1 MAVSETK
8 RRPGRPT
15 NAEKAARA
23 IAGSANEAV
32 SGEASAK
39 TQGVQARYDAAGRG
53 RRIASWNPPQSG
65 PNRALVGLNVVR
77 SRARDAVRNDW
88 AGEAATTKWVTTLV
102 GIGIKARFDSVTS
115 VSRRQKISLAFA
127 DWCEAADADGVLN
140 FFGLQT
146 LAVRAWLESGECFV
160 RLRDRPLTANLTVPF
175 QVQLLEA
182 DFVPNN
188 LDIDAWP
195 GMATGNRIRQGVELG
210 PDGAR
215 VAYWVFPQHP
225 GDWITGV
232 QPVISNLIRVPVDQ
246 MLHIFE
252 PKRPGQLRGVSAL
265 ASVLIRLRNTMD
277 FEDVTLDR
285 QKLANL
291 FTAFITRELPPE
303 SADIDFDSDTGLPKW
318 YDENDQAVQTMESGM
333 TQELQPGEDVK
344 FANPPEAGTMFSDY
358 MRTTGLGTAAG
369 AGLPY
374 ELMSGDIRNVSDRTL
389 RVVMQ
394 EFRRF
399 AAQRQWQI
407 IIPMFCQPVIKKW
420 AQAAVLAGVV
430 RPNEYD
436 SVRRPTWA
444 PHGFEHIHPV
454 QDPQGQI
461 LEVQGGLRS
470 RSSVIGERG
479 DDPID
484 VDTERAADM
493 EREKALGLPDTSGVK
508 TPVAPKP
515 GSISTDHAGSGDDPA
530 NEPAVGSTAWIDR
543 LVAGLAL
550 VPQPPAPPS
559 IVNNYVTHMHP
570 PEPVAAA
577 IDETEPAE

>member
-1 MAVSETK
+1 MAVSDTK

-15 NAEKAARA
+15 NAERATRIATAAGEA
-23 IAGSANEAV
+23 ITGN
-32 SGEASAK
+32 ASAK
-39 TQGVQARYDAAGRG
+39 TQGVQNRYDAAGHG
-53 RRIASWNPPQSG
+53 RRISKWNPPQSG
-65 PNRALVGLNVVR
+65 PNRALVGLNVIR
-77 SRARDAVRNDW
+77 SRARDSIRNDW
-88 AGEAATTKWVTTLV
+88 AGEAATTKWVTTLI
-102 GIGIKARFDSVTS
+102 GIGIKARFDSITS
-115 VSRRQKISLAFA
+115 ASRRLKVTQAFT
-127 DWCEAADADGVLN
+127 DWCDVADADGVLN

-160 RLRDRPLTANLTVPF
+160 RLRDKPVTDQLNVPF

-195 GMATGNRIRQGVELG
+195 GMAQGNRIRQGIELG

-232 QPVISNLIRVPVDQ
+232 QPTISSLIRVPVDQ

-265 ASVLIRLRNTMD
+265 AAVLIRLRNTMD

-291 FTAFITRELPPE
+291 FTAFITRELPPD
-303 SADIDFDSDTGLPKW
+303 SAELEYDTDTGLPKW

-344 FANPPEAGTMFSDY
+344 FANPPEAGTMFSEY
-358 MRTTGLGTAAG
+358 MRTTTMGTAAG
-369 AGLPY
+369 ANLPY

-407 IIPMFCQPVIKKW
+407 VIPMLCQPIVRKW
-420 AQAAVLAGVV
+420 AQAAVLAGIV
-430 RPNEYD
+430 RPNEFD
-436 SVRRPTWA
+436 AVRRPTWA
-444 PHGFEHIHPV
+444 PHGFEYIHPV
-454 QDPQGQI
+454 QDPQGKL
-461 LEVQGGLRS
+461 LEVQGGFRS
-470 RSSVIGERG
+470 RSDVISESGE
-479 DDPID
+479 DPID
-484 VDTERAADM
+484 VDNARAADM
-493 EREKALGLPDTSGVK
+493 EREKALGLPDTSRVK
-508 TPVAPKP
+508 TPIAPKP
-515 GSISTDHAGSGDDPA
+515 GSIGTDSAGEGDD
-530 NEPAVGSTAWIDR
+530 AVPDAPGTTAWIEK
-543 LVAGLAL
+543 LIAGMAL
-550 VPQPPAPPS
+550 VPQPPAV
-559 IVNNYVTHMHP
+559 VNNYYGQP
-570 PEPVAAA
+570 LPEV
-577 IDETEPAE
+577 IEE